1 MRASRSWPAQESL
14 VEDAAA
20 AGREL
25 ASLLERIGAELGPGK
40 RLDELI
46 EIARERRLTEP
57 EQKEFQGLLGAR
69 GQPSRR

>member
-1 MRASRSWPAQESL
+1 LPYAELAGSESL
-14 VEDAAA
+14 VADPKA

-25 ASLLERIGAELGPGK
+25 GSLLTRIGAELRPEK
-40 RLDELI
+40 RLNELI
-46 EIARERRLTEP
+46 EISRERRLTEA